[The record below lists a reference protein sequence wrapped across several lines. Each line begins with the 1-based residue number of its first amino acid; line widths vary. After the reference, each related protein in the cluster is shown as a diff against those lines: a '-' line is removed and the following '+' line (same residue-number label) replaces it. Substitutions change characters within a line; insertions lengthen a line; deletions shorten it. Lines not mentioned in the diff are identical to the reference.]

1 MPREFPA
8 ERDAILPVSPSKTGA
23 QCRRKRTR
31 GNRIFEIQ
39 LRLVAFFFLPF
50 SLLCPFTYDLQKK
63 KKRGKKLFR
72 LFRQKFSTKYFSRHG
87 GCLVSPVVRK
97 GFSVVGFKK
106 ETSGTGRRPVQ
117 VHPTDLNSWP
127 ERSLSCFSTPT

>member
-1 MPREFPA
+1 MNFPRKETRSSRFLLQKPGHSAGENELVETEFLKFNYA
-8 ERDAILPVSPSKTGA
+8 SLVSFFSLSLSFVRLRTTYKK
-23 QCRRKRTR
+23 RKR
-31 GNRIFEIQ
+31 GE
-39 LRLVAFFFLPF
+39 
-50 SLLCPFTYDLQKK
+50 
-63 KKRGKKLFR
+63 KKLFR

-127 ERSLSCFSTPT
+127 ERSLSCFSMPT